1 MNRRNLFVALAAL
14 ALTAWLSAVTVAKD
28 DTKDSNSHD
37 GTVVSAGAHKLTMTA
52 DGSKT
57 EHSHDVAAEAKIT
70 LNGKDAS
77 LSDLKK
83 GDKVKV
89 TLGADKKATKI
100 EATRG

>member
-28 DTKDSNSHD
+28 DAKDTNSHE
-37 GTVVSAGAHKLTMTA
+37 GTVVSVGAHKLTMTGT
-52 DGSKT
+52 DSKA
-57 EHSHDVAAEAKIT
+57 EHSHDVAADATVT
-70 LNGKDAS
+70 LNGKDAK

-83 GDKVKV
+83 GDHVKV

-100 EATRG
+100 EAKRS